1 MNDRK
6 LPTLEVLKLE
16 ERFSQEY
23 LDLKCTYLQDKI
35 LALGQS
41 AKLEIVQQ
49 IQSHLTAAHE
59 ETNLRK
65 KADLCELA
73 YEVYISVASGDDL
86 LNIFLGLRARTY
98 RLDRP
103 SREIWLRQKLDDL
116 EKEIRQGN
124 VTAGLRS
131 EVESLAKAIYECGFR
146 YTRDKELKSELLRF
160 ALKVDIVAYLI
171 VIILFVMF
179 GIMAVAPESPFQ
191 VILIGSFG
199 VSGGLLSAT
208 LQLRQRRFYR
218 HYLKTE
224 LVGLFFRAVF
234 GAVAAVIVIM
244 FLRLRF
250 IDFPFLHTSSGDVS
264 SIPPTA
270 LYVIGFASGFTDR
283 IFFGAIG
290 KVSIKSGENAK
301 EDTSAS

>member
-6 LPTLEVLKLE
+6 LPTLEVLTLE
-16 ERFSQEY
+16 ERFSREY

-35 LALGQS
+35 LPLGQS
-41 AKLEIVQQ
+41 AKPEIIQQ

-65 KADLCELA
+65 KADFCELA

-103 SREIWLRQKLDDL
+103 NREIWSRQKLDAL

-131 EVESLAKAIYECGFR
+131 EIESLAKAIYECGFR

-171 VIILFVMF
+171 VIILFVIF
-179 GIMAVAPESPFQ
+179 GIMAVAPESPLQ

-218 HYLKTE
+218 HYLRTE
-224 LVGLFFRAVF
+224 LVSLFFRAVF
-234 GAVAAVIVIM
+234 GAVAAVIVSM

-250 IDFPFLHTSSGDVS
+250 IDFPFLHTSIGDVT
-264 SIPPTA
+264 SIPPTT

-290 KVSIKSGENAK
+290 KVSTKSVENAK
-301 EDTSAS
+301 EDASAS